1 MIDKRKLAA
10 IGLAAFTSLAITV
23 SQSAQAQGLNITCNT
38 NADTATNLC
47 DDDDVAEVED
57 FVNSTQND
65 LDAAEA
71 AIDANTD
78 LINQNAADQAVT
90 DVAQDQA
97 LADAVANQAL
107 TDAAQ
112 DDAIAQNAE
121 DITGLD
127 TRVTQNEED
136 IATNTANID
145 TNTTN
150 IQTNTDSIEIN
161 ATNIQTNADNIQT
174 NADNIAANA
183 EGIAQNAADISDL
196 RTDLNRGLAM
206 ANAMEVF
213 APDPGSDFRMNI
225 GSGFHDGEAAFGITG
240 SGRIGA
246 TGNTVLYFGIAG
258 AEGTTGGKA
267 GISFQW

>member
-1 MIDKRKLAA
+1 MIDTTRLAA
-10 IGLAAFTSLAITV
+10 IGLAAFTSMAIAV
-23 SQSAQAQGLNITCNT
+23 PQSAQAQNLDITCNT
-38 NADTATNLC
+38 SADTATNLC
-47 DDDDVAEVED
+47 DDDDMADVED

-65 LDAAEA
+65 LDAAEVE
-71 AIDANTD
+71 IDANTD
-78 LINQNAADQAVT
+78 LINRNAADQAVT
-90 DVAQDQA
+90 DAAQDQA
-97 LADAVANQAL
+97 LADAVADQTV

-112 DDAIAQNAE
+112 DAAIAQNAE
-121 DITGLD
+121 DITDLD
-127 TRVTQNEED
+127 TRVTDNEED
-136 IATNTANID
+136 IATNAANIE

-150 IQTNTDSIEIN
+150 IQANTDNIAIN
-161 ATNIQTNADNIQT
+161 ATNIQTNTDNIQT
-174 NADNIAANA
+174 NADNIATNA

-225 GSGFHDGEAAFGITG
+225 GTGFHDGEAAFGITG
-240 SGRIGA
+240 AGRIGA